1 MKIKNITIG
10 LCQLLLLV
18 VIFSCNSS
26 PTSPKNYTASDLSGK
41 SFSPD
46 RWHSVDLKSS
56 SNYRVVQN
64 YSCGGDGSWSISN
77 NIIKLSYN
85 DSRCE
90 STQNL
95 SGNSYKII
103 SVKNNWIEVSKL

>member
-1 MKIKNITIG
+1 MKIKHTTLA
-10 LCQLLLLV
+10 LCSLLLI
-18 VIFSCNSS
+18 IFSCNSN
-26 PTSPKNYTASDLSGK
+26 PKNYTASNLSGK

-46 RWHSVDLKSS
+46 GWHTVDLKSN
-56 SNYRVVQN
+56 SNYYVVQN
-64 YSCGGDGSWSISN
+64 YSCGGDGSWSVSN

-95 SGNSYKII
+95 SGNSYKIT